1 MGRGAQSFEGTIV
14 EGHLGG
20 FLARFGLIAQGARIA
35 EARGAG
41 FPLHQVMELSIA

>member
-14 EGHLGG
+14 EGPPWRV
-20 FLARFGLIAQGARIA
+20 LARFGLIAQGARSA

-41 FPLHQVMELSIA
+41 FPFHQAMELSIA